1 MLKDNNDKPGSS
13 LPISKH
19 KDLELAVNSEE
30 VDATTADTNSNTD
43 IPTGC
48 DNNLLTGRLK
58 KIALITG
65 TVLAVVLITAVIYL
79 IIFYNQI
86 QETQQVILEEVI
98 DNQENHETNI
108 AIAQEDPD
116 LNEVYSVF
124 PEHIVNIALLGFDR
138 GWDREGRGH
147 YMFRP
152 DVLALISIDFEQDQ
166 ISVVRILRDS
176 YVPIHDA
183 EGFHDK
189 MNHAYHY
196 GYYAGDG
203 EDQHADGVRYTL
215 LTMSD
220 VLGGVPIHYYLSVD
234 MYSVIALVDALG
246 GIYYDVEEEIV
257 DEVWIFGVL
266 LPPIEPGPQV
276 LDGTNYMRYLQ
287 YRDSRSGQEYG
298 RIERQG
304 QLLRETYHYLR
315 ENGRI
320 TDIPVIFNI
329 YRDYVDTDLS
339 YKKIAALANYALKM
353 DFTDENLHFYTIE
366 GSGQMK
372 DGIYYEI
379 ISQEQRL
386 EIIDKVFG
394 VTVEPWPPIVLEDSP
409 EYLQEQERE
418 RRLQEREGFS
428 PQIPI
433 FDEMNPLEGMRLFEE

>member
-1 MLKDNNDKPGSS
+1 MLKDNNDKLGSS

-19 KDLELAVNSEE
+19 EDLEPAVNSEE

-43 IPTGC
+43 IPTDC

-304 QLLRETYHYLR
+304 QLLRETYQYLR

-320 TDIPVIFNI
+320 TDIPVVFNI

-394 VTVEPWPPIVLEDSP
+394 VTVEPWLPIVLEDSP